1 VDAVNRIGR
10 IGVVLL
16 ALLVAVAI
24 FAPQLAPFDPHKS
37 SSENFLP
44 PDPVHLLG
52 TNDIGQDI
60 FSELLYG
67 TRTSLAIGFLS
78 AAISIVIGTLIGMLA
93 GWFEGGLDLALMKLT
108 AFFMTIPYLPAVIIL
123 SAFTRPGLLTTSLIL
138 GVMSWPGTARIVRAE
153 TMGIKK
159 RGYLQVCRAMGAPS
173 GYVLFRHVVKELL
186 PLVMYRA
193 AARVRAGILGESSL
207 SFLGLGSAA
216 QKSWGSM
223 LYYAQ
228 ARNALLTRAWI
239 WWVLPPGLCIALVS
253 CALTMIS
260 YSTEGKLDKR
270 MEDLV

>member
-93 GWFEGGLDLALMKLT
+93 GWFEGGLDRALMKLT

-153 TMGIKK
+153 TMAIKK

-173 GYVLFRHVVKELL
+173 GYLLFRHVVKE
-186 PLVMYRA
+186 MWTNF
-193 AARVRAGILGESSL
+193 ARTGNPSTDKYAWKKFSGDDRQTMVFDDAIGM
-207 SFLGLGSAA
+207 
-216 QKSWGSM
+216 QKDIFG
-223 LYYAQ
+223 
-228 ARNALLTRAWI
+228 RR
-239 WWVLPPGLCIALVS
+239 
-253 CALTMIS
+253 
-260 YSTEGKLDKR
+260 
-270 MEDLV
+270 EDLMMSWAERLGNGSSKRVC